1 MISFEKNINKYTVA
15 VDENDKVVLIDK
27 NGNTSDVNVEM
38 TESNLE
44 DGRVICLYQ
53 DKTYIK
59 TIKSLDSIDSI
70 IYDLDSNL
78 ITEKLPEVV
87 RIWVVFIMDIV
98 SHMTKKVLI

>member
-1 MISFEKNINKYTVA
+1 MSGAIFKNLISFEKNINKYTVA

-59 TIKSLDSIDSI
+59 TIKSLDSI
-70 IYDLDSNL
+70 
-78 ITEKLPEVV
+78 K
-87 RIWVVFIMDIV
+87 IV
-98 SHMTKKVLI
+98 